1 MENKKVVSFT
11 DLIAWQEAHKL
22 VITIYK
28 ISKQFP
34 KTESYILIDQM
45 KRCVV
50 SISSNIAEG
59 FSRKSKKEKNQ
70 FYYTSL
76 GSVTE
81 LQNQLLIAKDLSY
94 MTKEVFYEVANQTI
108 IVHKLSNGL
117 LKSSQNYT

>member
-28 ISKQFP
+28 ISKQLP